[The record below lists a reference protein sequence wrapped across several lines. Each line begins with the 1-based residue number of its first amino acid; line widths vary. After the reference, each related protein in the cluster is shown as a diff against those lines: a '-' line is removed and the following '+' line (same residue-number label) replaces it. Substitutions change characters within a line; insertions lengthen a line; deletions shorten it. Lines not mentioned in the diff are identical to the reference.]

1 MKTTKE
7 LIIADITAK
16 VKAKL
21 ASQNVNL
28 NQVDDILKEFPIGS
42 KLKDL
47 ADSKL
52 RQCEALAKE
61 AQSLYKQALFELK
74 EIQSQIE
81 NVKNQAKELGLQ
93 APDRI
98 GAIGGTVSTMISD
111 IVTMDPIV
119 KRTMSLF
126 K

>member
-1 MKTTKE
+1 
-7 LIIADITAK
+7 
-16 VKAKL
+16 V
-21 ASQNVNL
+21 
-28 NQVDDILKEFPIGS
+28 KEFPIGS

-61 AQSLYKQALFELK
+61 AQALYKEALFELK
-74 EIQSQIE
+74 EIRSQIE
-81 NVKNQAKELGLQ
+81 YVNKQAAELGLK

-98 GAIGGTVSTMISD
+98 GALGGTVGTMISD